1 MDILLVSTSNAA
13 SGRSAVLDRML
24 DSVERAALRM
34 PDAEIRV
41 LLLLQGIDQPVENFA
56 FPGRVEVLRVDRI
69 VPLSIA
75 RNRLLAHAFDN
86 GMIGDDTVV
95 AFPDDD
101 CWYPE
106 GALERIAGRF
116 AADRTLDF
124 WFCRYAS
131 NPSATADAAVFTGRP
146 ARARDVVRHASS
158 NTIVTRGRIVRAIG
172 AFDETLGVGTPNFGG
187 EDLDFALH
195 AFRHARRSTFADENL
210 VGHRDKSADLRSKYY
225 RGSLIVLGRHARRVP
240 GAWYEY
246 ARKIAIGAYL
256 GARGELEARTLVGAL
271 RDSFAAARGH

>member
-1 MDILLVSTSNAA
+1 MDILLLSTTNAA

-24 DSVERAALRM
+24 DSVERAALRL
-34 PDAEIRV
+34 PKAEIRV
-41 LLLLQGIDQPVENFA
+41 LLLLQGIDQPVESFA
-56 FPGRVEVLRVDRI
+56 FAGRVEALSVDRI

-75 RNRLLAHAFDN
+75 RNRLLAHAFDR

-101 CWYPE
+101 CWYPD
-106 GALERIAGRF
+106 GAVERIAGRF
-116 AADRTLDF
+116 AADQTLDL

-131 NPSATADAAVFTGRP
+131 TPSATADAAVFAGRP

-158 NTIVTRGRIVRAIG
+158 NTIVTRGRIVRQLG

-195 AFRHARRSTFADENL
+195 AFRHARRSTFADEAL
-210 VGHRDKSADLRSKYY
+210 VGHRDKTTDLRSKYY

-246 ARKIAIGAYL
+246 ARKMAIGAYL
-256 GARGELEARTLVGAL
+256 GARGELGVGAYAGAL
-271 RDSFAAARGH
+271 RDSLVAARQR